1 MRGLAKTLI
10 CLAAVVGIAL
20 MAGCGSSGSSSS
32 STTSSSNSG
41 GAAAAST
48 DNSAGLQRAQQMV
61 DQHKPIQTFTPPGA
75 AFDASKA
82 KGKKVFILPVSSNVP
97 FNVLTGDAATAAY
110 KQVGVSVTTFPTQG
124 QPSQWVQGM
133 NQAIASKVD
142 AIDLIG
148 LDPQAIVPQLAEAKK
163 AGIKV
168 IEDHFID
175 AKHPNPKGYENVTAR
190 IPAPYIEAGKLQAA
204 YAITDTKGKADAI
217 FVTSKDLLSAG
228 DVLTGMQQ
236 EFQADCPSCKST
248 VVNVP
253 FNDWASKMQ
262 TAIQSAI
269 ATNPNA
275 NYVIPVFD
283 GMVQFAEPAVR
294 AAGAQGRV
302 KIASYN
308 ATPSVLNLMRDGN
321 IISMDSV
328 ESYDWLGWALADQTL
343 RVMLGVKPVPTENVK
358 LRLFDKSN
366 VSEAGVPAKVN
377 KGYGQA
383 YLTGYKKLW
392 GLG

>member
-10 CLAAVVGIAL
+10 CLAAVVGIAV
-20 MAGCGSSGSSSS
+20 MAGCGSSGNSSSS
-32 STTSSSNSG
+32 SGGNG
-41 GAAAAST
+41 GAATASSGN
-48 DNSAGLQRAQQMV
+48 DEGLKRAQQFV
-61 DQHKPIQTFTPPGA
+61 EEHKPIQTFTAPGP
-75 AFDASKA
+75 AFDATKA

-97 FNVLTGDAATAAY
+97 FNVLTGDAATAAL
-110 KQVGVSVTTFPTQG
+110 KQLGVSVTTFPTQG

-142 AIDLIG
+142 AIALIG
-148 LDPQAIVPQLAEAKK
+148 LDPQAIVPQLAAAKK

-168 IEDHFID
+168 VEDHFID
-175 AKHPNPKGYENVTAR
+175 TEHPNPKGYENVTAR
-190 IPAPYIEAGKLQAA
+190 IPAPYLEAGKLQAA

-217 FVTSKDLLSAG
+217 FVTSKDILSAG
-228 DVLTGMQQ
+228 DVLRGMQE

-269 ATNPNA
+269 AKNPNA

-294 AAGAQGRV
+294 SAGAQGRV

-308 ATPSVLNLMRDGN
+308 ATPSVLNLMRDGD
-321 IISMDSV
+321 IISMDSG
-328 ESYDWLGWALADQTL
+328 ESYDWLGWALADQLL
-343 RVMLGVKPVPTENVK
+343 RVMLGEEPVPTENVK

-383 YLTGYKKLW
+383 YVTGYKKLW